1 MKMLLIQA
9 VNIKNVLGKIT
20 EEKMP
25 VKLAYKIMKF
35 ISTVEAEEK
44 FFNEKTLEIIQK
56 YALRDEN
63 SEFIFTTEGG
73 IKIDPENYDDCEK
86 ESKEL
91 QELEIEVKD
100 IKLTLEELENF
111 NISPKELYAL
121 TPILDDEE

>member
-63 SEFIFTTEGG
+63 SEFILTTEGG
-73 IKIDPENYDDCEK
+73 IKIDPEKYDDCEK

-111 NISPKELYAL
+111 NISPKELYVL